1 MERIS
6 QLKLYRGWLKAEKGL
21 SENSVES
28 YYFDLQRLDTFLADY
43 GVVDTT
49 VTHEHLSRFIM
60 LLTDIG
66 FAPSSIQRTV
76 STLRSYFGFLSAED
90 IIAIDPSENLEAPK
104 KVKKLPSVLSVE
116 EVEALLTIIPTD
128 KRLGLRDRAMLE
140 LLYGCGLRVSELIT
154 ITYESII
161 DEGEFLFVRGKGSK
175 ERLIPIGA
183 HARKWVQRYLDEE
196 RNLLLKDV
204 TIKTI
209 FLNGRGTPLS
219 RMGLWKLIQKYALL
233 AGIDKGIS
241 PHTFRHSFATHLLE
255 GGADLR
261 IVQELLGHSSIT
273 TTEIYT
279 HIDRTHLVEV
289 HRQFHPRSGSGF
301 LT

>member
-1 MERIS
+1 MERIT
-6 QLKLYRGWLKAEKGL
+6 QLVLYRGWLKAEKGL

-28 YYFDLQRLDTFLADY
+28 YYFDLQRLDSFLSDYGTNDTAVTKEQLADF
-43 GVVDTT
+43 V
-49 VTHEHLSRFIM
+49 M

-76 STLRSYFGFLSAED
+76 STLRSYFGFLAAED
-90 IIAIDPSENLEAPK
+90 IITLDPSENLEAPRN
-104 KVKKLPSVLSVE
+104 VKKLPSVLSVDE
-116 EVEALLTIIPTD
+116 IDRIFQVIDTK
-128 KRLGLRDRAMLE
+128 KRLGLRDRAMIE

-154 ITYESII
+154 INFENII
-161 DEGEFLFVRGKGSK
+161 DDGEFLFIRGKGSK
-175 ERLIPIGA
+175 ERIIPIGA
-183 HARKWVQRYLDEE
+183 HALKWLTRYLEEE
-196 RNLLLKDV
+196 RNTLLKDV

-209 FLNGRGTPLS
+209 FLNGRGGALS
-219 RMGLWKLIQKYALL
+219 RMGLWKLIQKYAGL
-233 AGIDKGIS
+233 ANIDKSIS

-289 HRQFHPRSGSGF
+289 HRQFHPRSGE
-301 LT
+301 TYQ

>member
-1 MERIS
+1 MERIT

-28 YYFDLQRLDTFLADY
+28 YYFDLQRLDSFLLDY
-43 GVVDTT
+43 GVLDTT
-49 VTHEHLSRFIM
+49 VNHEQLSQFVM

-90 IIAIDPSENLEAPK
+90 IISVDPSENLEAPK

-116 EVEALLTIIPTD
+116 EVEAILNVITTD
-128 KRLGLRDRAMLE
+128 KRLGLRDRAMIE

-154 ITYESII
+154 LTYESII
-161 DEGEFLFVRGKGSK
+161 DDGEFLFIRGKGSK
-175 ERLIPIGA
+175 ERLIPMGA
-183 HARKWVQRYLDEE
+183 HGRLWLQRYLDEE
-196 RNLLLKDV
+196 RNLLLKDI

-219 RMGLWKLIQKYALL
+219 RMGLWKLIHKYAQI
-233 AGIDKGIS
+233 AQIDKSIS

-289 HRQFHPRSGSGF
+289 HRKFHPRAGSEF
-301 LT
+301 

>member
-1 MERIS
+1 MKTIT
-6 QLKLYRGWLKAEKGL
+6 QLQLYRGWLKAEKGL

-28 YYFDLQRLDTFLADY
+28 YYFDLQRLDSFLSDY
-43 GVVDTT
+43 GLNDCT
-49 VTHEHLSRFIM
+49 VTKEHLSQFVM

-76 STLRSYFGFLSAED
+76 STLRSYFGFLSAES
-90 IIAIDPSENLEAPK
+90 IISIDPSENLEAPK
-104 KVKKLPSVLSVE
+104 KVKKLPSVLSVD
-116 EVEALLTIIPTD
+116 EVEAVLNAVDTT

-154 ITYESII
+154 ITYEVII
-161 DEGEFLFVRGKGSK
+161 DDGEFLFIRGKGNK

-183 HARKWVQRYLDEE
+183 HARKWLNRYLEEE
-196 RNLLLKDV
+196 RNNLLKDIS
-204 TIKTI
+204 IKTI
-209 FLNGRGTPLS
+209 FLNGRGGALS
-219 RMGLWKLIQKYALL
+219 RMGLWKLIQKYAAA
-233 AGIDKGIS
+233 AGLTKDIS

-289 HRQFHPRSGSGF
+289 HRQFHPRSGVTF
-301 LT
+301 E

>member
-1 MERIS
+1 MDCIT
-6 QLKLYRGWLKAEKGL
+6 QLALYKGWLKAEKGL

-28 YYFDLQRLDTFLADY
+28 YYFDLQRLNSFLSDY
-43 GVVDTT
+43 GLNDTAVSNEQLT
-49 VTHEHLSRFIM
+49 QFIG
-60 LLTDIG
+60 LLNDVG

-76 STLRSYFGFLSAED
+76 STLRSYFGFLAAED
-90 IIAIDPSENLEAPK
+90 ILSIDPSENLEAPRST
-104 KVKKLPSVLSVE
+104 KKLPSVLSVDE
-116 EVEALLTIIPTD
+116 IDSILNVIQTK
-128 KRLGLRDRAMLE
+128 KRLGLRDRAMIE

-154 ITYESII
+154 ITFESII
-161 DEGEFLFVRGKGSK
+161 DEGEFLFIRGKGSK
-175 ERLIPIGA
+175 ERLIPIGK
-183 HARKWVQRYLDEE
+183 HAQKWLQRYLDEE

-204 TIKTI
+204 SVKTI
-209 FLNGRGTPLS
+209 FLNGRGGPLS
-219 RMGLWKLIQKYALL
+219 RMGLWKLIQKYAV
-233 AGIDKGIS
+233 AASIDKDIS

-289 HRQFHPRSGSGF
+289 HRQFHPRSGVPF
-301 LT
+301 Q